1 MTIPSRAA
9 RRDLLVALLRDMPGQ
24 VSAIDLT
31 GVSSEDKLHM
41 RLTCC
46 ADLIIDS
53 ILLAADNHAD
63 AELGLEILVGD
74 MKQKLKEQSHGD
86 QRQN

>member
-1 MTIPSRAA
+1 MTFRAA
-9 RRDLLVALLRDMPGQ
+9 RRDLLVALLHDMPGE
-24 VSAIDLT
+24 VSALDLT
-31 GVSSEDKLHM
+31 GVSSADKCYM
-41 RLTCC
+41 RLMCC

-53 ILLAADNHAD
+53 LLLTAENHAD